1 MMEDPVT
8 KNDSS
13 LGSDGEEA
21 EGPTPPK
28 KGRQANGNAGE
39 NIATVRIGMRRREQE
54 PLGMERFNDLLSVF
68 ARH

>member
-39 NIATVRIGMRRREQE
+39 NTAIVRMGMR
-54 PLGMERFNDLLSVF
+54 
-68 ARH
+68 

>member
-1 MMEDPVT
+1 MEDPIA
-8 KNDSS
+8 KNESA

-39 NIATVRIGMRRREQE
+39 MKIELDRIRG
-54 PLGMERFNDLLSVF
+54 LF
-68 ARH
+68 AAV